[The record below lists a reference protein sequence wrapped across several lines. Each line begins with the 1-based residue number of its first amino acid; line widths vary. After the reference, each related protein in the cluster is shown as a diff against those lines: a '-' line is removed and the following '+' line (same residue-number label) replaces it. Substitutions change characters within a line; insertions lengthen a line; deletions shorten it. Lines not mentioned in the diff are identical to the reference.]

1 MTEIPYQVN
10 KAALITRIA
19 ELVQDKTID
28 GISDIRDE
36 SDKSGM
42 RIVIELKKDVNA
54 NVILNRLYKHTQM
67 QETFGVI
74 ILALVDN
81 EPRVL
86 NLKELL
92 HYYIEHQKDVIVRR
106 TRLTWSGRK
115 RGAHTGRP
123 DYRAGQHRRSRG
135 ADQKSPDVPT
145 AGTA

>member
-1 MTEIPYQVN
+1 MTRAKAEIDEFKAGRQRIIVTEIPYQVN

-19 ELVQDKTID
+19 ELVTDKTIE

-67 QETFGVI
+67 QDTFGVI
-74 ILALVDN
+74 MIALVDG

-92 HYYIEHQKDVIVRR
+92 YYYIEHQKDVIVRR
-106 TRLTWSGRK
+106 TK
-115 RGAHTGRP
+115 F
-123 DYRAGQHRRSRG
+123 
-135 ADQKSPDVPT
+135 
-145 AGTA
+145 